1 MGLVERLHEEIAH
14 GPVAAALAARAA
26 VAVDAEAAA
35 RIADNADLDVSV
47 RVAALLA
54 VALVAQD
61 GVRVPDVAL
70 AALEDDLLIDAVL
83 ASGTASAITGVLCAA
98 GDRASDGLRRYLALR
113 ITAAGAT
120 GIHVAALLVD
130 VGDVAGAVRAAAPAM
145 AAPLRDGA
153 DDDPAVLAL
162 AAIVTEWSRS
172 HAAIADV
179 LAEALPPDAR
189 AALLRAMRNVAAD

>member
-26 VAVDAEAAA
+26 VAADAEAAA
-35 RIADNADLDVSV
+35 RIADNADLDLSV

-70 AALEDDLLIDAVL
+70 SAIEDDLLVDALL
-83 ASGTASAITGVLCAA
+83 ASGTASAITGLLCAA

-120 GIHVAALLVD
+120 GIHIAALLVD
-130 VGDVAGAVRAAAPAM
+130 VGDLDGAVRAAVPAM
-145 AAPLRDGA
+145 IAPLRDAAA
-153 DDDPAVLAL
+153 DDPTVLAL
-162 AAIVTEWSRS
+162 GVVVTEWSRS
-172 HAAIADV
+172 HPAIAHLLV
-179 LAEALPPDAR
+179 EALPPDAR
-189 AALLRAMRNVAAD
+189 AALVRALHDVSAD